1 MFVAGQEYLGVFNRI
16 PNENYAYPDFYV
28 HIGAVEVSSDGQHLC
43 VVSKGDEIAIY
54 NEIPSEEREPDIIID
69 IPSVTG
75 GGTATG
81 ISCKDGKLAAVNS
94 FWE

>member
-1 MFVAGQEYLGVFNRI
+1 
-16 PNENYAYPDFYV
+16 
-28 HIGAVEVSSDGQHLC
+28 

-81 ISCKDGKLAAVNS
+81 ISCKDGKLAAMNS